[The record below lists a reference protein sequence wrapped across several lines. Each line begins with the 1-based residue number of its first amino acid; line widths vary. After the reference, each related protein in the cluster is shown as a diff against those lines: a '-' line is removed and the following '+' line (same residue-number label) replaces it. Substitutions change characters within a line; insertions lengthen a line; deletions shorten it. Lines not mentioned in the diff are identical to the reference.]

1 MIKIYNDYYGMYF
14 ILILSLVITIGSQ
27 IFISVKYKSTKRIK
41 TLKGYTG
48 RDVARKILDKNGLSH
63 VKVVETSGE
72 LTDHYDPTSK
82 VVRLSTEIYN
92 GSSIASASVAAH
104 ECGHAIQDKDNYLF
118 LRIRSSLVP
127 ITNFA
132 TNAGYFIIMFG
143 FIFSMMKLVVIGI
156 ILDVIILLFQVITLP
171 VEFNASYRALIQLK
185 ELDLVDSN
193 EQSKCRGMLVA
204 AALTYVA
211 AVATAILEILRL
223 VLILR
228 NDDDR

>member
-63 VKVVETSGE
+63 VKVVETGGE
-72 LTDHYDPTSK
+72 LTDHYDPASK

-171 VEFNASYRALIQLK
+171 VEFNASHRALIQLK

>member
-63 VKVVETSGE
+63 VKVVETGGE

-171 VEFNASYRALIQLK
+171 VEFNASKRAKEQLK
-185 ELDLVDSN
+185 NCGLLNKKDT
-193 EQSKCRGMLVA
+193 RGTKKVLSA
-204 AALTYVA
+204 AAFTYVA
-211 AVATAILEILRL
+211 SFLAMAVQILRL
-223 VLILR
+223 LLAR
-228 NDDDR
+228 NNNSN

>member
-63 VKVVETSGE
+63 VKVVETGGE

-143 FIFSMMKLVVIGI
+143 FIFSMMKLVFIGI

-171 VEFNASYRALIQLK
+171 VEFNASHRALIQLK

>member
-41 TLKGYTG
+41 TMKGYTG

-118 LRIRSSLVP
+118 LRVRSSLVP

-132 TNAGYFIIMFG
+132 TNAGYFIIFH
-143 FIFSMMKLVVIGI
+143 FS
-156 ILDVIILLFQVITLP
+156 LLFQHL
-171 VEFNASYRALIQLK
+171 
-185 ELDLVDSN
+185 
-193 EQSKCRGMLVA
+193 
-204 AALTYVA
+204 
-211 AVATAILEILRL
+211 L
-223 VLILR
+223 VLFLVLL
-228 NDDDR
+228 

>member
-63 VKVVETSGE
+63 VKVVETGGE

-171 VEFNASYRALIQLK
+171 VEFNASHRALIQLK

-228 NDDDR
+228 NDVDR

>member
-1 MIKIYNDYYGMYF
+1 MYF

-48 RDVARKILDKNGLSH
+48 CDVARKILDKNGLSH

-72 LTDHYDPTSK
+72 LTYHCDPTSK

-171 VEFNASYRALIQLK
+171 VEFNASHRALIQLK

>member
-132 TNAGYFIIMFG
+132 TNAG
-143 FIFSMMKLVVIGI
+143 
-156 ILDVIILLFQVITLP
+156 
-171 VEFNASYRALIQLK
+171 
-185 ELDLVDSN
+185 
-193 EQSKCRGMLVA
+193 
-204 AALTYVA
+204 
-211 AVATAILEILRL
+211 
-223 VLILR
+223 
-228 NDDDR
+228 

>member
-63 VKVVETSGE
+63 VKVVETGGE

>member
-63 VKVVETSGE
+63 VKVVETGGE

-171 VEFNASYRALIQLK
+171 VEFNASHRALIQLK

>member
-1 MIKIYNDYYGMYF
+1 MYF

-63 VKVVETSGE
+63 VRVVETSGE

-171 VEFNASYRALIQLK
+171 VEFNASHRALIQLK

>member
-1 MIKIYNDYYGMYF
+1 MYF

-27 IFISVKYKSTKRIK
+27 IYISVKYNSTKKIK
-41 TLKGYTG
+41 TMKGYTG
-48 RDVARKILDKNGLSH
+48 RDIARKILDKNGLSH

-92 GSSIASASVAAH
+92 STSIASASVAAH
-104 ECGHAIQDKDNYLF
+104 ECGHAIQDKDDYLF
-118 LRIRSSLVP
+118 LRVRSSLVP

-132 TNAGYFIIMFG
+132 TNAGYFIILFG

-156 ILDVIILLFQVITLP
+156 ILDVIILLFQVVTLP
-171 VEFNASYRALIQLK
+171 VEFNASHRALIQLK
-185 ELDLVDSN
+185 ELDLVDSH
-193 EQSKCRGMLVA
+193 ECSKCRGMLVA